1 MQKGEDKSVFAF
13 TWLDEPN
20 ACPGCSWQGKAF
32 EVAERSKVG
41 ALESLASNL
50 VRLAALVALDIMK
63 TTAQLLSSR
72 FHYIFAYSLIAYSPH
87 SL

>member
-20 ACPGCSWQGKAF
+20 ACPGCFWQDRAF
-32 EVAERSKVG
+32 EVAERSEVG

-50 VRLAALVALDIMK
+50 VRLAALGALVSYQK
-63 TTAQLLSSR
+63 RL
-72 FHYIFAYSLIAYSPH
+72 PN
-87 SL
+87 

>member
-20 ACPGCSWQGKAF
+20 ACPGCFWQDRAF
-32 EVAERSKVG
+32 EVAERSEVG

-50 VRLAALVALDIMK
+50 VRLAALGALVSYQKRLPNIE
-63 TTAQLLSSR
+63 QSFFISSP
-72 FHYIFAYSLIAYSPH
+72 IA
-87 SL
+87 

>member
-20 ACPGCSWQGKAF
+20 ACPGCFWQDRAF
-32 EVAERSKVG
+32 EVAERSEVG

-50 VRLAALVALDIMK
+50 VRLAALVALVN
-63 TTAQLLSSR
+63 L
-72 FHYIFAYSLIAYSPH
+72 AYLAALAFYQKRLPY
-87 SL
+87 

>member
-20 ACPGCSWQGKAF
+20 ACPGCFWQDRAF
-32 EVAERSKVG
+32 EVTERSEVG

-50 VRLAALVALDIMK
+50 VRLAALGALVI
-63 TTAQLLSSR
+63 LV
-72 FHYIFAYSLIAYSPH
+72 
-87 SL
+87 

>member
-20 ACPGCSWQGKAF
+20 ACPGCFWQDRAF
-32 EVAERSKVG
+32 EVAERSEVG

-50 VRLAALVALDIMK
+50 VRLAALGALVSYQKRLPNIE
-63 TTAQLLSSR
+63 QS
-72 FHYIFAYSLIAYSPH
+72 FFYIFAYRL
-87 SL
+87 